1 MSKVADFLKDFFN
14 FFYRVRV
21 RSEKIDRLLDNHEE
35 SLSAIKDIKQNIE
48 TLQNRIDG
56 IQTQINDIIPHLDAI
71 KHGTK
76 MELFETLHNWFVLLV
91 VKRGWA
97 SPEEKKEVEEQITG
111 TKDVQLLSIYLISS
125 ILNSF
130 LPLLHLERLFLWQN
144 QVLVLKRIMVKSF
157 LFFL

>member
-48 TLQNRIDG
+48 ILQNRIDG

-97 SPEEKKEVEEQITG
+97 SPEEKKEVEEIYVIYHNQLSGNGNGERYYKEIIALPESKEEMEAKQNVFNT
-111 TKDVQLLSIYLISS
+111 TK
-125 ILNSF
+125 
-130 LPLLHLERLFLWQN
+130 
-144 QVLVLKRIMVKSF
+144 
-157 LFFL
+157 

>member
-14 FFYRVRV
+14 FFYRVRL

-48 TLQNRIDG
+48 ILQNRIDG
-56 IQTQINDIIPHLDAI
+56 LQTQINDIIPHLDAI

-97 SPEEKKEVEEQITG
+97 SPEEKKEVEEIYVIYHNQLSGNGNGERYYKEIIALPESKEEMEAKQNVFNA
-111 TKDVQLLSIYLISS
+111 TK
-125 ILNSF
+125 
-130 LPLLHLERLFLWQN
+130 
-144 QVLVLKRIMVKSF
+144 
-157 LFFL
+157 

>member
-14 FFYRVRV
+14 FFYRVRL
-21 RSEKIDRLLDNHEE
+21 RSEKIDLLIDNHEE
-35 SLSAIKDIKQNIE
+35 SVNAIKDIKQNIE

-76 MELFETLHNWFVLLV
+76 MELFESLHNWFVLLV

-97 SPEEKKEVEEQITG
+97 SPEEKKEVEEIYVIYHNQLSGNGNGERYYKEIIALPESKEEMEAKQNVFNT
-111 TKDVQLLSIYLISS
+111 TK
-125 ILNSF
+125 
-130 LPLLHLERLFLWQN
+130 
-144 QVLVLKRIMVKSF
+144 
-157 LFFL
+157 

>member
-14 FFYRVRV
+14 FFYRVRL

-48 TLQNRIDG
+48 ILQNRIDG
-56 IQTQINDIIPHLDAI
+56 LQTQINDIIPHLDAI

-97 SPEEKKEVEEQITG
+97 SPEEKKEVEEIYVIYHNQLSGNGNGERYYKEIIALPESKEEMEAKQNVFNT
-111 TKDVQLLSIYLISS
+111 TK
-125 ILNSF
+125 
-130 LPLLHLERLFLWQN
+130 
-144 QVLVLKRIMVKSF
+144 
-157 LFFL
+157 

>member
-56 IQTQINDIIPHLDAI
+56 IQTQINDIIPHLNAI

-97 SPEEKKEVEEQITG
+97 SPEEKKEVEEIYVIYHNQLSGNGNGERYYKEIIALPESKEEMEAKQNVFNT
-111 TKDVQLLSIYLISS
+111 TK
-125 ILNSF
+125 
-130 LPLLHLERLFLWQN
+130 
-144 QVLVLKRIMVKSF
+144 
-157 LFFL
+157 

>member
-14 FFYRVRV
+14 FFYRVRL

-56 IQTQINDIIPHLDAI
+56 LQVQINDIIPHLDAI

-97 SPEEKKEVEEQITG
+97 SPEEKKEVEEIYVIYHNQLSGNGNGERYYKEIIALPESKEEMEAKQNVFNT
-111 TKDVQLLSIYLISS
+111 TK
-125 ILNSF
+125 
-130 LPLLHLERLFLWQN
+130 
-144 QVLVLKRIMVKSF
+144 
-157 LFFL
+157 

>member
-14 FFYRVRV
+14 FFYRVRL
-21 RSEKIDRLLDNHEE
+21 RSEKIDRLIDNHEE
-35 SLSAIKDIKQNIE
+35 SVSAIKDIKQNIE

-56 IQTQINDIIPHLDAI
+56 IQTQINDIIPHLNAI

-97 SPEEKKEVEEQITG
+97 SPEEKKEVEEIYVIYHNQLSGNGNGERYYKEIIALPESKEEMEAKQNVFNT
-111 TKDVQLLSIYLISS
+111 TK
-125 ILNSF
+125 
-130 LPLLHLERLFLWQN
+130 
-144 QVLVLKRIMVKSF
+144 
-157 LFFL
+157 

>member
-14 FFYRVRV
+14 FFYRVRL
-21 RSEKIDRLLDNHEE
+21 RSEKIDRLINNHEE
-35 SLSAIKDIKQNIE
+35 SVSAIKDIKQNIE

-97 SPEEKKEVEEQITG
+97 SPEEKKEVEEIYVIYHNQLSGNGNGERYYKEIIALPESKEEMEAKQNVFNT
-111 TKDVQLLSIYLISS
+111 TK
-125 ILNSF
+125 
-130 LPLLHLERLFLWQN
+130 
-144 QVLVLKRIMVKSF
+144 
-157 LFFL
+157 

>member
-14 FFYRVRV
+14 FFYRVRL
-21 RSEKIDRLLDNHEE
+21 RSEKIDRLIDHHEE
-35 SLSAIKDIKQNIE
+35 SVNAIKDIKQNIE

-97 SPEEKKEVEEQITG
+97 SPEEKKEVEEIYVIYHNQLSGNGNGERYYKEIIALPESKEEMEAKQNVFNT
-111 TKDVQLLSIYLISS
+111 TK
-125 ILNSF
+125 
-130 LPLLHLERLFLWQN
+130 
-144 QVLVLKRIMVKSF
+144 
-157 LFFL
+157 

>member
-1 MSKVADFLKDFFN
+1 MSKVANFLKDFFN
-14 FFYRVRV
+14 FFYHVRL

-56 IQTQINDIIPHLDAI
+56 IQTQINDIIPHLNAI

-97 SPEEKKEVEEQITG
+97 SPEEKKEVEEIYVIYHNQLSGNGNGERYYKEIIALPESKEEMEAKQNVFNT
-111 TKDVQLLSIYLISS
+111 TK
-125 ILNSF
+125 
-130 LPLLHLERLFLWQN
+130 
-144 QVLVLKRIMVKSF
+144 
-157 LFFL
+157 

>member
-14 FFYRVRV
+14 FFYRVRL

-48 TLQNRIDG
+48 ILQNRIDG
-56 IQTQINDIIPHLDAI
+56 LQTQINDIIPHLDAI

-76 MELFETLHNWFVLLV
+76 MRLFETLHNWFVLLV

-97 SPEEKKEVEEQITG
+97 SPEEKKEVEEIYVIYHNQLSGNGNGERYYKEIIALPESKEEMEAKQNVFNT
-111 TKDVQLLSIYLISS
+111 TK
-125 ILNSF
+125 
-130 LPLLHLERLFLWQN
+130 
-144 QVLVLKRIMVKSF
+144 
-157 LFFL
+157 

>member
-1 MSKVADFLKDFFN
+1 MIKVAYFLKDFFN
-14 FFYRVRV
+14 FFYRVRL

-56 IQTQINDIIPHLDAI
+56 IQTQINDIIPHLDEI

-97 SPEEKKEVEEQITG
+97 SPEEKKEVEEIYVIYHNQLSGNGNGERYYKEIIALPESKEEMEAKQNVFNT
-111 TKDVQLLSIYLISS
+111 TK
-125 ILNSF
+125 
-130 LPLLHLERLFLWQN
+130 
-144 QVLVLKRIMVKSF
+144 
-157 LFFL
+157 

>member
-14 FFYRVRV
+14 FFYRVRL

-97 SPEEKKEVEEQITG
+97 SPEEKKEVEEIYVIYHNQLSGNGNGERYYKEIIALPESKEEMEAKQNVFNT
-111 TKDVQLLSIYLISS
+111 TK
-125 ILNSF
+125 
-130 LPLLHLERLFLWQN
+130 
-144 QVLVLKRIMVKSF
+144 
-157 LFFL
+157 

>member
-1 MSKVADFLKDFFN
+1 MSKVANFFKDFFN
-14 FFYRVRV
+14 FFYRVRL

-48 TLQNRIDG
+48 MLQGRIDG

-97 SPEEKKEVEEQITG
+97 SPEEKKEVEEIY
-111 TKDVQLLSIYLISS
+111 VIYHNQLSGNGNGERYYNEIIA
-125 ILNSF
+125 
-130 LPLLHLERLFLWQN
+130 LPESQEEMEAKHNVFN
-144 QVLVLKRIMVKSF
+144 TSK
-157 LFFL
+157 

>member
-1 MSKVADFLKDFFN
+1 MSKVANFLKDFFN
-14 FFYRVRV
+14 FFYRVRL

-56 IQTQINDIIPHLDAI
+56 IQTQINDIIPHLNAI

-97 SPEEKKEVEEQITG
+97 SPEEKKEVEEIYIIYHNQLSGNGNGERYYKEIIALPESKEEMEAKQNVFNT
-111 TKDVQLLSIYLISS
+111 TK
-125 ILNSF
+125 
-130 LPLLHLERLFLWQN
+130 
-144 QVLVLKRIMVKSF
+144 
-157 LFFL
+157 

>member
-14 FFYRVRV
+14 FFYRVRL

-48 TLQNRIDG
+48 ILQNRIDG

-97 SPEEKKEVEEQITG
+97 SPEEKKEVEEIYVIYHNQLSGNGNGERYYKEIIALPESKEEMEAKQNVFNT
-111 TKDVQLLSIYLISS
+111 TK
-125 ILNSF
+125 
-130 LPLLHLERLFLWQN
+130 
-144 QVLVLKRIMVKSF
+144 
-157 LFFL
+157 

>member
-14 FFYRVRV
+14 FFYRVRL

-97 SPEEKKEVEEQITG
+97 SPEEKKEVEEIYVIYHNQLSGNGNGERYYKEIIALPESKEEMEAKQTVFNT
-111 TKDVQLLSIYLISS
+111 TK
-125 ILNSF
+125 
-130 LPLLHLERLFLWQN
+130 
-144 QVLVLKRIMVKSF
+144 
-157 LFFL
+157 

>member
-1 MSKVADFLKDFFN
+1 MQGGIPLSKVAVFLKDFFN

-56 IQTQINDIIPHLDAI
+56 IQTQINDIIPHLNAI

-97 SPEEKKEVEEQITG
+97 SPEEKKEVEEIYVIYHNQLSGNGNGERYYKEIIALPESKEEMEAKQNVFNT
-111 TKDVQLLSIYLISS
+111 TK
-125 ILNSF
+125 
-130 LPLLHLERLFLWQN
+130 
-144 QVLVLKRIMVKSF
+144 
-157 LFFL
+157 

>member
-14 FFYRVRV
+14 FFYRVRL
-21 RSEKIDRLLDNHEE
+21 RSEKIDRLIDNHEE
-35 SLSAIKDIKQNIE
+35 SVSAIKDIKQNIE

-97 SPEEKKEVEEQITG
+97 SPEEKKEVEEIYVIYHNQLSGNGNGERYYKEIIALPESKEEMEAKQNVFNT
-111 TKDVQLLSIYLISS
+111 TK
-125 ILNSF
+125 
-130 LPLLHLERLFLWQN
+130 
-144 QVLVLKRIMVKSF
+144 
-157 LFFL
+157 

>member
-56 IQTQINDIIPHLDAI
+56 LQTQINDIIPHLDAI

-97 SPEEKKEVEEQITG
+97 SPEEKKEVEEIYVIYHNQLSGNGNGERYYKEIIALPESKEEMEAKQNVFNT
-111 TKDVQLLSIYLISS
+111 TK
-125 ILNSF
+125 
-130 LPLLHLERLFLWQN
+130 
-144 QVLVLKRIMVKSF
+144 
-157 LFFL
+157 

>member
-14 FFYRVRV
+14 FFYRVRL

-35 SLSAIKDIKQNIE
+35 SLGAIKDIKQNIE

-56 IQTQINDIIPHLDAI
+56 LQTQINDIIPHLDAI

-97 SPEEKKEVEEQITG
+97 SPEEKKEVEEIYIIYHNQLSGNGNGERYYKEIIALPESKEEMEAKQNVFNT
-111 TKDVQLLSIYLISS
+111 TK
-125 ILNSF
+125 
-130 LPLLHLERLFLWQN
+130 
-144 QVLVLKRIMVKSF
+144 
-157 LFFL
+157 

>member
-1 MSKVADFLKDFFN
+1 MSKVANFLKDFFN
-14 FFYRVRV
+14 FFYRVRL

-97 SPEEKKEVEEQITG
+97 SPEEKKEVEEIYVIYHNQLSGNGNGERYYKEIIALPESKEEMEAKQNVFNT
-111 TKDVQLLSIYLISS
+111 TK
-125 ILNSF
+125 
-130 LPLLHLERLFLWQN
+130 
-144 QVLVLKRIMVKSF
+144 
-157 LFFL
+157 